1 MLLNYLQLTTSRG
14 ALQNGSTTCAQNQE
28 TVTTRVS
35 RINHTRQACPAWLYQ
50 TETTTMTTTEEKRND
65 LIWWHTNRIN
75 RVDGQFP
82 ELAEYKIEIYVSSLK
97 NMSARAIAKEY
108 AEIFSTPEP
117 DGLTQ
122 QLETEATLKAIRLIA

>member
-1 MLLNYLQLTTSRG
+1 
-14 ALQNGSTTCAQNQE
+14 
-28 TVTTRVS
+28 
-35 RINHTRQACPAWLYQ
+35 
-50 TETTTMTTTEEKRND
+50 MTTTEEKRND